1 MKVYPL
7 VMWEDLLWRFVTLLI
22 LVLIVHGESGK
33 EGGGEGVE
41 YRKDGKGEK
50 SEKDGKSEEVGKSR
64 KGEGG

>member
-1 MKVYPL
+1 M
-7 VMWEDLLWRFVTLLI
+7 TLLI

-33 EGGGEGVE
+33 EGGGEGVK